1 MADLEHS
8 EPKEVIQQNYIRA
21 SSLDIEQ
28 LEELQAAGTVEVD
41 GGLYTVWNSD
51 AAGDLWLKRIE
62 AAAETK
68 SIRESFPEL
77 FAVEADDDAE

>member
-1 MADLEHS
+1 MIRQS
-8 EPKEVIQQNYIRA
+8 YIKA
-21 SSLDIEQ
+21 ETLTVEQ
-28 LEELQAAGTVEVD
+28 LAELDAAGTVEHL

-62 AAAETK
+62 AEAVGKCRVRTEY
-68 SIRESFPEL
+68 PEI